1 MAHRSDSNCISTE
14 REYGAAR
21 RELDALRGLA
31 GPPDECRID
40 ELIELDRKLRS
51 VGALR
56 ARLVGRVV
64 PERTL
69 SV

>member
-40 ELIELDRKLRS
+40 DLLELIENYEAS
-51 VGALR
+51 VR
-56 ARLVGRVV
+56 FV
-64 PERTL
+64 PDWSDESYRNAA
-69 SV
+69 

>member
-40 ELIELDRKLRS
+40 ELIELIENYEAS
-51 VGALR
+51 VR
-56 ARLVGRVV
+56 FV
-64 PERTL
+64 PDWSDESYRNAA
-69 SV
+69 

>member
-40 ELIELDRKLRS
+40 ELIELIENYEAS
-51 VGALR
+51 VR
-56 ARLVGRVV
+56 FV
-64 PERTL
+64 PDWSDE
-69 SV
+69 SYKNAA